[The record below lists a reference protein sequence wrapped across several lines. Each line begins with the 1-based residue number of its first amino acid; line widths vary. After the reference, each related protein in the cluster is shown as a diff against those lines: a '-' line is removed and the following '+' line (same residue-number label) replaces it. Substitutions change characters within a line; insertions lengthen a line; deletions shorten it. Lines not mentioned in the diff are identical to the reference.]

1 MKTKS
6 QSPVGSLHPILFFAV
21 MYLIALFFAIFI
33 CSAIFYQINGPSAQV
48 ENPVAPPEVSPT
60 EPVLAAGYP

>member
-1 MKTKS
+1 MKTRS
-6 QSPVGSLHPILFFAV
+6 MSPVGSLHPLLFFAV

-33 CSAIFYQINGPSAQV
+33 CSAIFYQINGPSAQQ
-48 ENPVAPPEVSPT
+48 ESPVSMPEVSKS